1 MAAALEKLLLRATES
16 SMIYIPSHSEQEMY
30 SQDVNLLKL
39 KVQLK
44 IVPDLI
50 CAFNA
55 AHPDQS

>member
-1 MAAALEKLLLRATES
+1 MAAALEKLLLCATES
-16 SMIYIPSHSEQEMY
+16 SVIDIPSSSEQEMY

-44 IVPDLI
+44 MVSNLI